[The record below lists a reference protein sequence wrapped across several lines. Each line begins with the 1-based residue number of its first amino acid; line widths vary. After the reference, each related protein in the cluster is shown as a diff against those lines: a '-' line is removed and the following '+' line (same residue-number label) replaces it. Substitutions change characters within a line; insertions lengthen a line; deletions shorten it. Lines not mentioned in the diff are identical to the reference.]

1 MHIQIIA
8 EAGVNHNG
16 SLELAKKLAWEAKEA
31 GADIVKFQTFVPEL
45 LVTGTADK
53 AEYQKQNTQSD
64 GTQLDMLK
72 KLCLSFEEY
81 RELKDYCNE
90 IGITFLSTAF
100 DMKSLDFLIDLGI
113 PFWKIPSGEVTNL
126 PYLERIGNTGLPIVM
141 STGMCTLEE
150 VQGAINVLKN
160 SNAGSITLLHCTTQ
174 YPTPYEDANLKAM
187 DTLKERFGLPVGY
200 SDHTEGIVI
209 PVAAAAR
216 GATVIEKHFTLDRN
230 MEGPDHKASLE
241 PEELRKMVQMVRII
255 ETALGDGKKSPRDS
269 EIGNISV
276 ARKSIVS
283 AGVIKQGDV
292 FTADNLTT
300 KRPGTGISPM
310 LWYKVIGQKAN
321 RDYSSDELIDVEVLK
336 NV

>member
-1 MHIQIIA
+1 M
-8 EAGVNHNG
+8 
-16 SLELAKKLAWEAKEA
+16 AKKLAWEAKEA